1 MHVANLHAKRGA
13 SAEHG
18 GTRPPFGVFGTA
30 GVLHRMRAFEA
41 ETLNKFQLKAD
52 T

>member
-1 MHVANLHAKRGA
+1 MHVANLHAKRGP

-18 GTRPPFGVFGTA
+18 GTRPLLAFLA
-30 GVLHRMRAFEA
+30 QNECYRMRALEA